1 MAIKNTA
8 LGGTDWID
16 GIVLYAADLNDTFDA
31 ITTPLDTG
39 LNITRDS
46 ATGSAAV
53 VSITQDNASDTEN
66 ALSVQNDGTGIG
78 LSIDQN
84 GDAHGIQI
92 VSAATTG
99 TKYALDVQMGA
110 SATGTC
116 AQFKQVSGNDIKIG
130 QVASDVDG
138 SSHFL
143 RNLALADTGG
153 PVVFIEQDNAGDD
166 QNALSVQND
175 GTGNGLYIDQNGNGL
190 AFNIAQATN
199 GGGIYIG
206 NFGTGDGIELNNDGA
221 GVGVNIDQSA
231 AGGIGLFI
239 KNAGTG
245 NGILIDQNGAGIAL
259 NIDKEGAGVGVNIDQ
274 SSAGGDALVITN
286 AGTGEGLQ
294 INQTGAASALNIN
307 QDGNDY
313 GINLNQSSSADSI
326 NITNSVGGGI
336 WIAVAESAL
345 YAQGGGNNAPVI
357 TVSNDGSGNTI
368 YDNSSGASLSNA
380 GTWTNAASYRRYKNK
395 VEKLK
400 DAVDIIKNLDVDVW
414 QYKNEKLDGK
424 NRFLGDKNKHCSPY
438 LDDWYNSTKLGEEDG
453 VLPMDYIGV
462 IMNAIKELDKRLSQ
476 LEND

>member
-1 MAIKNTA
+1 MAIKTNG
-8 LGGTDWID
+8 LGGTDWTDEI
-16 GIVLYAADLNDTFDA
+16 LYSVDLVGTFNA

-274 SSAGGDALVITN
+274 SAAGGNALEITNAGTANGLFIDQNGAGVALNIDKEGAGVGVNIDQSSAGGDALVITN

-294 INQTGAASALNIN
+294 INQTGGASALNIN
-307 QDGNDY
+307 QDGNHY
-313 GINLNQSSSADSI
+313 GIYLHCDTTASAFYLYSNAD
-326 NITNSVGGGI
+326 TD
-336 WIAVAESAL
+336 AV
-345 YAQGGGNNAPVI
+345 QI
-357 TVSNDGSGNTI
+357 HIGSGST
-368 YDNSSGASLSNA
+368 GNA
-380 GTWTNAASYRRYKNK
+380 GIRFYDISDDDDNWALELTTQSPTSPSAG
-395 VEKLK
+395 
-400 DAVDIIKNLDVDVW
+400 AVWYDGTHIYCRIGGVSKQLD
-414 QYKNEKLDGK
+414 N
-424 NRFLGDKNKHCSPY
+424 
-438 LDDWYNSTKLGEEDG
+438 
-453 VLPMDYIGV
+453 
-462 IMNAIKELDKRLSQ
+462 
-476 LEND
+476 